1 MPFIMRCLAAVL
13 YRDGHRCNLVDG
25 VLRTAGRRGVV
36 LALLIM
42 SIALLYLL
50 PPAPVRATSPIIFD
64 HSAST
69 SCAYPSCELSSPTK
83 LTWFHTVGPGSNR
96 ILLVGISYVF
106 YVGPASVASVTYG
119 TPCPGPSCLSL
130 TLIPGATHVQPTN
143 DVHAELWALQNP
155 PTGTATITVTF
166 GGGTY
171 PNVLLFAVAGSVS
184 YSNVASTGTPVGSD
198 GQTFFTGLSA
208 SESVA
213 TSPNDVVVDTV
224 AFCDCTGSAS
234 PPTTVTASGSGQTQH
249 WNAGSLNDASGET
262 FAGGGSDQ
270 PASGSSVTM
279 SWSLVTQEPSS
290 SSWSLVAVPL
300 IPVATPPPIPEYPL
314 GLPILAILMLIGY
327 GVIRRRREHEA

>member
-1 MPFIMRCLAAVL
+1 M
-13 YRDGHRCNLVDG
+13 
-25 VLRTAGRRGVV
+25 RTAGRSVV

-50 PPAPVRATSPIIFD
+50 PPEPVRATSPITLD
-64 HSAST
+64 WSASAI
-69 SCAYPSCELSSPTK
+69 CAYPSCELTTPTK
-83 LTWFHTVGPGSNR
+83 LTWSHTVGSGSNR

-106 YVGPASVASVTYG
+106 YTGPASVASVTYG

-130 TLIPGATHVQPTN
+130 TLIPGATHVQPTD

-166 GGGTY
+166 GGGTF
-171 PNVLLFAVAGSVS
+171 PNDLLFAVAGSVS
-184 YSNVASTGTPVGSD
+184 YFNVASTGTPVGSD
-198 GQTFFTGLSA
+198 GRTFTTGLSA
-208 SESVA
+208 TESVA
-213 TSPNDVVVDTV
+213 TGPNDVVVDTI

-234 PPTTVTASGSGQTQH
+234 PPTTVTASGLGQTQH

-279 SWSLVTQEPSS
+279 SWSLVTQEPTL
-290 SSWSLVAVPL
+290 SSWSLIAVPL
-300 IPVATPPPIPEYPL
+300 TPTVTTTTTTSPPIPEYPL
-314 GLPILAILMLIGY
+314 GLPILALLMIIGY
-327 GVIRRRREHEA
+327 GVIRRKGEHEA